1 MIRLARSAFALTFVG
16 SLQLFAG
23 IMLAQARDAQAQT
36 DVQAQTEVKA
46 QPLQLLAQ
54 APSAPPQS
62 ADARAQASE
71 ASCQAVEQT
80 EGMRA
85 DGQYR
90 KARAVLLECVN
101 AQCGGD
107 VRRRCAAT
115 LQKLDSVT
123 PSIVIRAEDQGGNDL
138 VDVSVSLGDEL
149 LVSSLDGMAV
159 PVDPGEHR
167 FVFTRTG
174 EDAVVQTLTIAQG
187 EKFRA
192 IDVVI
197 GSTPRL
203 ALPPASASAADAGS
217 GSSERVVA
225 SATLIG
231 VGVIGVGSYAYLG
244 LRARSGE
251 EALTRCRPNCSRGR
265 VDSVDKRYLLA
276 NVSLG
281 VGVLTLGAAT
291 YLLLSGPSDDTVA
304 EDHGLAIGADANG
317 AFASYAGRF

>member
-1 MIRLARSAFALTFVG
+1 MIRLARRAFALTFVG
-16 SLQLFAG
+16 SLLWFAG
-23 IMLAQARDAQAQT
+23 IVLAQVPLARAQSADALDA
-36 DVQAQTEVKA
+36 ES
-46 QPLQLLAQ
+46 QLLAQ
-54 APSAPPQS
+54 TPNVPAQA
-62 ADARAQASE
+62 AEARAQASE

-80 EGMRA
+80 EAMRA
-85 DGQYR
+85 EGQYR

-123 PSIVIRAEDQGGNDL
+123 PSIVVRAEDPAGND
-138 VDVSVSLGDEL
+138 VQDVSVSLGDEL
-149 LVSSLDGMAV
+149 LVTSLDGMAI

-167 FVFTRTG
+167 FVFTRPG
-174 EDAVVQTLTIAQG
+174 HDAVVQTLTIAQG

-192 IDVVI
+192 IDVLI
-197 GSTPRL
+197 GSTPNL
-203 ALPPASASAADAGS
+203 ALPPVSTTTTAGA
-217 GSSERVVA
+217 GGISSERLVA
-225 SATLIG
+225 SGTLIG

-251 EALTRCRPNCSRGR
+251 EALSRCRPNCSRGR
-265 VDSVDKRYLLA
+265 VDSVERRYLLA

-281 VGVLTLGAAT
+281 VGVLALGAAT
-291 YLLLSGPSDDTVA
+291 YLLLSGGSDDAVA
-304 EDHGLAIGADANG
+304 EDRGLAIGADAEG

>member
-1 MIRLARSAFALTFVG
+1 MIRLARGAFALTFVG
-16 SLQLFAG
+16 SLLSVAG
-23 IMLAQARDAQAQT
+23 VHLAQAPHAQAQ
-36 DVQAQTEVKA
+36 
-46 QPLQLLAQ
+46 QLLAQ
-54 APSAPPQS
+54 APGVAAQTS
-62 ADARAQASE
+62 DARAQASD

-80 EGMRA
+80 EAMRA
-85 DGQYR
+85 GGQYR
-90 KARAVLLECVN
+90 RARAVLLECVN

-115 LQKLDSVT
+115 LQKLDLGT
-123 PSIVIRAEDQGGNDL
+123 PSIVVRAQDPGGNDV

-149 LVSSLDGMAV
+149 LVNSLDGMAV
-159 PVDPGEHR
+159 AVDPGEHR
-167 FVFTRTG
+167 FVFKRSG
-174 EDAVVQTLTIAQG
+174 HDAVVQTLTIAQG

-197 GSTPRL
+197 GSTPPL
-203 ALPPASASAADAGS
+203 ALPPLSASTAGAVG

-231 VGVIGVGSYAYLG
+231 VGIIGVGSYAYLG

-251 EALTRCRPNCSRGR
+251 EALARCRPNCSRGR

-281 VGVLTLGAAT
+281 AGVLALGAAT
-291 YLLLSGPSDDTVA
+291 YLLLSAPSDDAVA
-304 EDHGLAIGADANG
+304 EDRGLAIGADANG
-317 AFASYAGRF
+317 AFASYSGRF

>member
-1 MIRLARSAFALTFVG
+1 MIRLARRALALTGVG
-16 SLQLFAG
+16 SLLWFA
-23 IMLAQARDAQAQT
+23 IIVLALAPRARAQAADSPAPT
-36 DVQAQTEVKA
+36 TSF
-46 QPLQLLAQ
+46 LA
-54 APSAPPQS
+54 QS

-80 EGMRA
+80 EAIRA
-85 DGQYR
+85 EGQYR

-123 PSIVIRAEDQGGNDL
+123 PSIVVRAEDPGGND
-138 VDVSVSLGDEL
+138 VQDVSVSLGDEL
-149 LVSSLDGMAV
+149 LVSSLDGMAI

-167 FVFTRTG
+167 FVFTRPG
-174 EDAVVQTLTIAQG
+174 HDAVVQTLTIAQG

-192 IDVVI
+192 IDVLI
-197 GSTPRL
+197 GSTPHL
-203 ALPPASASAADAGS
+203 ALPPASASTAGEGGAS
-217 GSSERVVA
+217 TERLVA
-225 SATLIG
+225 SGTLLG

-251 EALTRCRPNCSRGR
+251 EALARCRPNCSRGR
-265 VDSVDKRYLLA
+265 VDSVERRYLLA

-281 VGVLTLGAAT
+281 VGVLALGAAT
-291 YLLLSGPSDDTVA
+291 YLLLSGPSDDAVA
-304 EDHGLAIGADANG
+304 EDHGLAIGADADG